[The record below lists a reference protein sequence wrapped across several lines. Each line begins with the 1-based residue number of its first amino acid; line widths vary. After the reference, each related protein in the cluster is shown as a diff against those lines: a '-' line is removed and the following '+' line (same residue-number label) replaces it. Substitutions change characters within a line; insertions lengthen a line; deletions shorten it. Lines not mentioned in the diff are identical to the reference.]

1 MSLDIRFYRK
11 MALRRLPA
19 MTALFLLCAGVGLVL
34 AVKLPTTYASS
45 ARLLVESQQIPGEL
59 AASTVSTNTPEQL
72 EIIRQ
77 RLMTRA
83 NLIDI
88 ANKLKVFPASS
99 GVPPDEVFRQMRSGT
114 TIDASGRP
122 IVVSIS
128 FEANTPRAA
137 TAVVNE
143 YVTFILSA
151 NAEFRT
157 GAVDDTRAF
166 FEQEVN
172 NLNRELELQSERIL
186 GFKNENADALPDNLE
201 YRLNRQST
209 LQARLTR
216 VERERAILMDQR
228 QRIETLYETTGR
240 VTAQQESNLSSE
252 ERQLRQLES
261 DLNNALLVYSQ
272 TSPRVRVLQTRVSQL
287 SEVVRAQKGA
297 NAASSETDTQASLF
311 EITIAE
317 VDGKVTE
324 LETEASELEQDLEN
338 LAASIRATPQNAI
351 ALQALER
358 DYSNVRSQYNSA
370 VGRLAQARMGERI
383 ELGSKGQRISVV
395 EPATTPNSPSSPN
408 RPMIA
413 GGGIAAGIAAA
424 VGLFLLLELVNTSVR
439 RPVEITNKLG
449 ITPLAAIPHIES
461 KNRRRLRILAL
472 GVLLLAALIGV
483 PALLWAIDQYYM
495 PLDILFQRIINRL
508 GLG

>member
-1 MSLDIRFYRK
+1 MSVDIRFYRK

-19 MTALFLLCAGVGLVL
+19 MTALFLLCAGVGMVL
-34 AVKLPTTYASS
+34 AIKLPTTYASS

-77 RLMTRA
+77 RLLTRA

-88 ANKLKVFPASS
+88 ANKLKVFSDQANMS
-99 GVPPDEVFRQMRSGT
+99 PDAVFREMRSNT
-114 TIDASGRP
+114 SISASGRP
-122 IVVSIS
+122 IVVAIS
-128 FEANTPRAA
+128 FEADTPRAA

-166 FEQEVN
+166 FEQEVD
-172 NLNRELELQSERIL
+172 NLNKELELYSERIL
-186 GFKNENADALPDNLE
+186 AFKSENAGALPDNLE

-216 VERERAILMDQR
+216 VERERANLLDQR
-228 QRIETLYETTGR
+228 LRIQTLYETTGR
-240 VTAQQESNLSSE
+240 ITAQQESNLSTE

-261 DLNNALLVYSQ
+261 ELSNALLIYSE
-272 TSPRVRVLQTRVSQL
+272 TSPRVRVLQTRVAQL
-287 SEVVRAQKGA
+287 SEVVKAQRGA
-297 NAASSETDTQASLF
+297 NTGASETDTQASLF

-317 VDGKVTE
+317 VDGKIAD
-324 LETEASELEQDLEN
+324 LETEAAELEQELEN
-338 LAASIRATPQNAI
+338 LAASIRATPQNDI
-351 ALQALER
+351 ALQSLER

-383 ELGSKGQRISVV
+383 ELGSKGQRVSVV
-395 EPATTPNSPSSPN
+395 EPASTPRAPSSPN

-413 GGGIAAGIAAA
+413 GGGIAAGLGAA

-439 RPVEITNKLG
+439 RPVEITHKLG
-449 ITPLAAIPHIES
+449 ITPLAAIPHMES

-483 PALLWAIDQYYM
+483 PAILWAIDQYYM

>member
-1 MSLDIRFYRK
+1 MSIDIRFYRK

-19 MTALFLLCAGVGLVL
+19 MTVLFLLCAGVGVIL
-34 AVKLPTTYASS
+34 AIKLPTTYASS

-59 AASTVSTNTPEQL
+59 ATSTVSTDTPEQL

-83 NLIDI
+83 NLIDV
-88 ANKLKVFPASS
+88 ANKLNVFPASD
-99 GVPPDEVFRQMRSGT
+99 GLTPDDVFRRMRSAT
-114 TIDASGRP
+114 SVKTSGRP

-128 FEANTPRAA
+128 FEAGTPRAA

-143 YVTFILSA
+143 FVTFILSA

-157 GAVDDTRAF
+157 GAVDDTRDF

-186 GFKNENADALPDNLE
+186 AFKNANANALPDNLE

-216 VERERAILMDQR
+216 AERERAILLEQR

-240 VTAQQESNLSSE
+240 VTQEQNNLSPE
-252 ERQLRQLES
+252 ERQLGQLETE
-261 DLNNALLVYSQ
+261 LNNALLVYSA
-272 TSPRVRVLQTRVSQL
+272 TSPRVRVLQTRVEQL
-287 SEVVRAQKGA
+287 TEIVRAQKGA
-297 NAASSETDTQASLF
+297 GAATNEADTQASLF

-317 VDGKVTE
+317 VDGKIAE
-324 LETEASELEQDLEN
+324 LETELTKLQQDLDD
-338 LAASIRATPQNAI
+338 LAASIRATPQNDI
-351 ALQALER
+351 ALQSLER
-358 DYSNVRSQYNSA
+358 DYSNVRGQYNSA
-370 VGRLAQARMGERI
+370 VSRLAQARMGERI

-395 EPATTPNSPSSPN
+395 EPASTPRSPSSPN
-408 RPMIA
+408 RPIIA

-424 VGLFLLLELVNTSVR
+424 VGLFLLLEMINTSVR

-461 KNRRRLRILAL
+461 KQRRLLRIFTF
-472 GVLLLAALIGV
+472 GFLLLAALVGV
-483 PALLWAIDQYYM
+483 TVLLWGIDQHYM
-495 PLDILFQRIINRL
+495 PLDILFQRIITRL